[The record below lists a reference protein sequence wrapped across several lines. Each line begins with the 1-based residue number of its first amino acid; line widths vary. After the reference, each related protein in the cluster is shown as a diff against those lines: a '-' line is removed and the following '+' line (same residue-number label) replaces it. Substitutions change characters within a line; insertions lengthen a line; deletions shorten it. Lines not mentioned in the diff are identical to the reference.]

1 MVSLVLWHLGHECV
15 NFPEATE
22 LLFHY
27 LHHTYFSTHDSRG
40 KKDTK
45 QIRTP
50 FGELNQNSRL
60 TRFGSEERERLKGSE
75 QASGVLSEV

>member
-1 MVSLVLWHLGHECV
+1 VCEFCRSHRAALSL
-15 NFPEATE
+15 P
-22 LLFHY
+22 
-27 LHHTYFSTHDSRG
+27 HHTHFKPMTW

-60 TRFGSEERERLKGSE
+60 TQFGSEERERLKENE
-75 QASGVLSEV
+75 QASGVLSKV